1 MRLLARG
8 LSNSEICD
16 RLTVSIST
24 VKKHIYNLFTKTN
37 VKSRTQL
44 MNLLYQLG
52 SGFQNWLMGN

>member
-37 VKSRTQL
+37 VKSRMQL
-44 MNLLYQLG
+44 MNLLYQ
-52 SGFQNWLMGN
+52 Q